1 MGEPAS
7 VGPDPA
13 LKGFR
18 GSGELSR
25 EAGRRGW
32 EARALG

>member
-18 GSGELSR
+18 VSGELSR
-25 EAGRRGW
+25 EAGWRGW